1 MSTLFRIAMRNLLKN
16 RRRSL
21 TAVMAIAMGYAAVN
35 VFGGFTRYINSN
47 LRDSFIYNQGNGHLS
62 IFREGFLE
70 KGLLDPGKYLLTK
83 SETDSLLATLRAR
96 PEVFLATPQLF
107 ITGIV
112 SNGAASTIFIG
123 AGRVPSDADAMRQRA
138 PGMLG
143 RLTPFEGRALRDDT
157 PAGVGLSEGL
167 AGLLDLKVGDGAI
180 AVAPTIDGQINALDA
195 EVLQTF
201 EAAVDLLNDK
211 LMYVPLQFARDL
223 FATQRA
229 DRIIV
234 MLEHTSDTEP
244 LRQELEAA
252 FHARG
257 QPFELRTWE
266 DLSQLY
272 RKVRQMFDIIFLF
285 LFIIVLVISV
295 MSVVNTV
302 NMAVMERI
310 REIGTLRALG
320 MRQTRI
326 VLLFALESAALGV
339 VGSLVGAGST
349 LMVWFGV
356 NLAEPTWVPPIITA
370 RIPLEI
376 YLVPEYL
383 IGAFFFLLALAMTSA
398 TFPARRAARQEIV
411 DALGHV

>member
-1 MSTLFRIAMRNLLKN
+1 MSTLFRIAIRNLLKN
-16 RRRSL
+16 RRRTL
-21 TAVMAIAMGYAAVN
+21 TAVLAIAMGYAAVN

-47 LRDSFIYNQGNGHLS
+47 LRDSFIYNQGNGHLG

-70 KGLLDPGKYLLTK
+70 KGLLDPEAYLLTE
-83 SETDSLLATLRAR
+83 SETDSLLTMLRAR
-96 PEVFLATPQLF
+96 PDVSLATPQLT

-112 SNGAASTIFIG
+112 SNGSASTIFIG
-123 AGRVPSDADAMRQRA
+123 VGRVPSDAATMQERA

-143 RLTPFEGRALRDDT
+143 KLTPFEGQPLRDD
-157 PAGVGLSEGL
+157 AREGVAVSEGL
-167 AGLLDLKVGDGAI
+167 AAILDLKVGDGII
-180 AVAPTIDGQINALDA
+180 AVSPTIDGQTNALDA
-195 EVLQTF
+195 EMFQTF

-211 LMYVPLQFARDL
+211 LMFVPLRFARDL
-223 FATQRA
+223 FATERA

-234 MLEHTSDTEP
+234 LLNKTADTE
-244 LRQELEAA
+244 RVREELKAA
-252 FHARG
+252 FREQG
-257 QPFELRTWE
+257 QSFELRTWE
-266 DLSQLY
+266 DLSLLY

-320 MRQTRI
+320 MRRAQI
-326 VLLFALESAALGV
+326 VRLFALESAVLGIVGSFLGIALTLGV
-339 VGSLVGAGST
+339 WGIVKLIG
-349 LMVWFGV
+349 
-356 NLAEPTWVPPIITA
+356 PTWVPPIITA

-383 IGAFFFLLALAMTSA
+383 IGAFIFLLALAITSA

-411 DALGHV
+411 DALGHA

>member
-1 MSTLFRIAMRNLLKN
+1 MSTLLRIALRNLLKN
-16 RRRSL
+16 RRRTL
-21 TAVMAIAMGYAAVN
+21 TAVLAIAMGYAAVN

-62 IFREGFLE
+62 IFREGFLRN
-70 KGLLDPGKYLLTK
+70 GLLDPGRYLLTE
-83 SETDSLLATLRAR
+83 SETDSLLGSLGAR
-96 PEVFLATPQLF
+96 PEVLLATPQLY

-123 AGRVPSDADAMRQRA
+123 AGRIPSDADAMRQRA

-143 RLTPFEGRALRDDT
+143 RLTPYEGEALRDDA

-167 AGLLDLKVGDGAI
+167 ASLLDLQVGDGAI
-180 AVAPTIDGQINALDA
+180 AVSPTIDGQINALDA
-195 EVLQTF
+195 EVFQTF

-211 LMYVPLQFARDL
+211 LMYVPLRFARDL
-223 FATQRA
+223 YATERA

-244 LRQELEAA
+244 MRQELQAA
-252 FHARG
+252 FEAQG
-257 QPFELRTWE
+257 SPFELRTWE

-272 RKVRQMFDIIFLF
+272 RKVRQMFDLIFLF

-295 MSVVNTV
+295 MSVINTV

-320 MRQTRI
+320 MRRGRI
-326 VLLFALESAALGV
+326 VLLFALESAALGI
-339 VGSLVGAGST
+339 VGSLVGVVLT
-349 LMVWFGV
+349 LAVWFGV
-356 NLAEPTWVPPIITA
+356 RLAEPTWVPPIITA

-376 YLVPEYL
+376 HLVPEYL
-383 IGAFFFLLALAMTSA
+383 VGAFFFLLALAMISA